1 MNYSTRDGVCSTQR
15 QRECEVRVGQG
26 AGGEGGRVVS
36 TWDFHVKTGTEDLG
50 PIQEGD
56 GEILSS
62 QVPSALRRTSHS
74 A

>member
-1 MNYSTRDGVCSTQR
+1 MGLRSQPRALSATRQFGAC
-15 QRECEVRVGQG
+15 RVG
-26 AGGEGGRVVS
+26 GGGKRGRVGKP
-36 TWDFHVKTGTEDLG
+36 WEYHVKTGTEDLG